1 MCGWRSGLTTRTGIV
16 EDSPLNVRRIPV
28 GVPGRAPKIV
38 VITVGNQSRYRK
50 RQSPAISLLA
60 DRRPRS
66 AVALDA
72 CRLVH
77 ADQSLRCLPCFFAR
91 CSYVRRYRPLPLI
104 PPPPLP
110 HQSLA
115 PYSHSGSRH
124 RGGYALLAPHGALH
138 VDRSH
143 RKAHTTPKRL

>member
-1 MCGWRSGLTTRTGIV
+1 MCGGYRWVSRVGRQRSSSSPSGINQDT
-16 EDSPLNVRRIPV
+16 EN
-28 GVPGRAPKIV
+28 
-38 VITVGNQSRYRK
+38 GNLPPSASSQ
-50 RQSPAISLLA
+50 AVA
-60 DRRPRS
+60 CRRPRS

-104 PPPPLP
+104 SPPPLP